1 MPDEL
6 TPEAQ
11 AEALLQ
17 SEGFTVTP
25 PDVAKDAVPAE
36 PVAPAPDAA
45 PVAPPT
51 EPLKSSSLW
60 KPLPQEFFL
69 EEIEALAADI
79 SPDFS
84 AVHFTMSDTEQDGVP
99 GHTLTASV
107 K

>member
-6 TPEAQ
+6 TPAEAQ

-17 SEGFTVTP
+17 SEGFTVLP

-36 PVAPAPDAA
+36 PVAPDAA
-45 PVAPPT
+45 PVAPPA
-51 EPLKSSSLW
+51 EPRKSSSLW

-69 EEIEALAADI
+69 EEIQALAADI

-84 AVHFTMSDTEQDGVP
+84 AVHFAMVNEAKDEVE

-107 K
+107 N

>member
-17 SEGFTVTP
+17 SEGFTVLP

-36 PVAPAPDAA
+36 PVAPDPA
-45 PVAPPT
+45 PVAPA
-51 EPLKSSSLW
+51 KQSSLW

-69 EEIEALAADI
+69 EEIQALAADI

-84 AVHFTMSDTEQDGVP
+84 AVHFAMVNEAKDEVE

-107 K
+107 N

>member
-45 PVAPPT
+45 PVAPQA

-69 EEIEALAADI
+69 EEIEALAAGI

-84 AVHFTMSDTEQDGVP
+84 AVHFAMVNEAKDEVE

-107 K
+107 N

>member
-17 SEGFTVTP
+17 GEGFTVLPPPPPESGLAAPEVPQAPEGTP
-25 PDVAKDAVPAE
+25 P
-36 PVAPAPDAA
+36 AA
-45 PVAPPT
+45 PT
-51 EPLKSSSLW
+51 KQSSLW

-69 EEIEALAADI
+69 EEIQALAADI

-84 AVHFTMSDTEQDGVP
+84 AVHFVMTNEVKDEVE

-107 K
+107 N

>member
-17 SEGFTVTP
+17 SEGFTVLP

-36 PVAPAPDAA
+36 PVVPAPDPT
-45 PVAPPT
+45 PVAPA
-51 EPLKSSSLW
+51 KQSSLW

-69 EEIEALAADI
+69 EEIQALAADI

-84 AVHFTMSDTEQDGVP
+84 AVHFAMVNEAKDEVE

-107 K
+107 N

>member
-25 PDVAKDAVPAE
+25 PATVE
-36 PVAPAPDAA
+36 PVASSTPAPNAPTTPYPAA
-45 PVAPPT
+45 PA
-51 EPLKSSSLW
+51 KQSSLW

-69 EEIEALAADI
+69 EEIQALAADI

-84 AVHFTMSDTEQDGVP
+84 AVHFAMVNEAKDEVE

-107 K
+107 N

>member
-17 SEGFTVTP
+17 SEGFTITP
-25 PDVAKDAVPAE
+25 PDVAKDAVPETAT
-36 PVAPAPDAA
+36 PAAPAA
-45 PVAPPT
+45 PA
-51 EPLKSSSLW
+51 KQSCLW
-60 KPLPQEFFL
+60 KPLPQEFSL
-69 EEIEALAADI
+69 EEILGLAADI

-84 AVHFTMSDTEQDGVP
+84 AVNFVMTNEVKDEVE

-107 K
+107 N